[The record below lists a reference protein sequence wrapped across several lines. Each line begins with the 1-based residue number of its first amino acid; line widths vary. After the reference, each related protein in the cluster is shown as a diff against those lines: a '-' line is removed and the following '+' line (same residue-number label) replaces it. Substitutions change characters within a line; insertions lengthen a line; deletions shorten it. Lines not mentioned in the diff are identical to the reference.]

1 MDQCGHPGSA
11 PPIDLSPPAEKSVGP
26 LVGADKARFALAGI
40 GQGDVFTTP
49 LQMALIA
56 EGIANGGVIK
66 EPHVV
71 SEVRNSSGK
80 TVQTAESKDWMTC
93 MQPTTAAALA
103 NMMVEVVQPGHRNAR
118 TAPMAG
124 IRAWRSPSKTGTAQ
138 TGDPGERPHAC
149 VYIALRARRK
159 RARLPRSRSARRARW
174 GHRRLAAMAVTGED
188 AGRGSDREADVP
200 ELVGREPMTSLS

>member
-1 MDQCGHPGSA
+1 MQQCGIESA

-71 SEVRNSSGK
+71 AGGPQQRAARPCS
-80 TVQTAESKDWMTC
+80 TVESKDWMTC
-93 MQPTTAAALA
+93 MQPSTAAALTS
-103 NMMVEVVQPGHRNAR
+103 MMIDVVNEGTGNAASDGR
-118 TAPMAG
+118 QGIQVAG
-124 IRAWRSPSKTGTAQ
+124 KTGTAQ
-138 TGDPGERPHAC
+138 TGVDGENPHAWF
-149 VYIALRARRK
+149 IAFAP
-159 RARLPRSRSARRARW
+159 ASAPRYAVAVIIEHGGDFGSEATGGEVAAPIAKQMFQNL
-174 GHRRLAAMAVTGED
+174 LAGN
-188 AGRGSDREADVP
+188 P
-200 ELVGREPMTSLS
+200 